1 MRIVLR
7 TSKVA
12 LFGAALLSIPVIP
25 ASSTEALPAG
35 RPRVQPLRW
44 APSGRTEARRAVGP
58 KTAHGRFA
66 FMLVPPNPHLM
77 VAACR

>member
-25 ASSTEALPAG
+25 ASSTEAL
-35 RPRVQPLRW
+35 RPRVQPLGW

-66 FMLVPPNPHLM
+66 FMLLVPLVRSLM